1 MPTRRALP
9 AWPFAL
15 AALPAAWLGRQA
27 LSPALGAILLL
38 ALFAVCATRPG
49 VRRRG
54 RLAAAFLACFVAV
67 HLIALVTGIAPA
79 LAACSIALGALT
91 WAMAD
96 HERGRS

>member
-1 MPTRRALP
+1 MLARHALP

-27 LSPALGAILLL
+27 LSPALGAILLV

-79 LAACSIALGALT
+79 LAVCSVVLGALT
-91 WAMAD
+91 WVMAD
-96 HERGRS
+96 RESVRP